1 MVTQETVRALFSYHN
16 GSLYW
21 KPRPRDA
28 FRSQSA
34 YVMWNKRYANLP
46 AGSVNHRGYVRVG
59 IAKRY
64 YMAHRLIWLYHRGWL
79 PDALDHKN
87 GNPSDN
93 RMRNLRVATQ
103 TENRWNAR
111 RKIPTTTNIKGV
123 YKRPSGHYEAH
134 ICADY
139 KRIHLGT
146 FERKQ
151 DAIRAVSRA
160 RKELHKQFA
169 RHR

>member
-1 MVTQETVRALFSYHN
+1 MKQETVRLLFSYN
-16 GSLYW
+16 RGQLYW
-21 KPRPRDA
+21 NPRPREA
-28 FRSQSA
+28 FRSYSA
-34 YVMWNKRYANLP
+34 FVMWNKRYAYGP
-46 AGSVNHRGYVRVG
+46 AGAINHRGYVRIG
-59 IAKRY
+59 IAKKY

-93 RMRNLRVATQ
+93 RMSNLRPATQ
-103 TENRWNAR
+103 TENRWNSKR
-111 RKIPTTTNIKGV
+111 RQQTTTNTKGV
-123 YKRPSGHYEAH
+123 YRRPSGHYEAH

-139 KRIHLGT
+139 KRLHLGT
-146 FERKQ
+146 FEKKQ

-160 RKELHKQFA
+160 RKELHRQFA